1 MRLDLCASDWDVSW
15 PQWLA
20 VIHGA
25 PTDVIDPSED
35 LPMCPVT
42 MISGLKLFG
51 GDLALQVSWHATVSH
66 HCRYGLR
73 IAL

>member
-1 MRLDLCASDWDVSW
+1 M
-15 PQWLA
+15 
-20 VIHGA
+20 IHGA

-42 MISGLKLFG
+42 MISGLELFG